1 MIKPRHAGTFAL
13 LALCPVSAFAQIQ
26 NGSFEL
32 GLAYP
37 SGPNIFTAGTPTP
50 WVATSFT
57 PDLYDNT
64 GVDGWNLAGIP
75 AYNGMFAHMLACDGN
90 RFIGFG
96 ASAAFNESFEQT
108 TAPLVAGQQYT
119 LSACMSVD
127 DFGKAAP
134 FGGPYTGRGVVDVY
148 LNSAYIGSFAQN
160 TATYAWQSRSIT
172 FLATSSLPATF
183 SFVAQV
189 DPLSGAASYIGLDG
203 IRLVPAPGA
212 MALIGI
218 GGVLSMRRRR

>member
-1 MIKPRHAGTFAL
+1 MTKPLCAATLAV
-13 LALCPVSAFAQIQ
+13 LALCPASTFAQIQ

-37 SGPNIFTAGTPTP
+37 SGPGIFTAGTPAP

-64 GVDGWNLAGIP
+64 GVDGWSLAGIP
-75 AYNGMFAHMLACDGN
+75 AYNGMFAQMLACDGD
-90 RFIGFG
+90 RFIGFA
-96 ASAAFNESFEQT
+96 ASAAFFESFEQT
-108 TAPLVAGQQYT
+108 TAPLVVGQQYT
-119 LSACMSVD
+119 LSACMAAD
-127 DFGKAAP
+127 DLGKAAP

-148 LNSAYIGSFAQN
+148 LNSAYIGTFAQN
-160 TATYAWQSRSIT
+160 TATYTWESRSIT

-189 DPLSGAASYIGLDG
+189 DPTNGAASYIALDG

-212 MALIGI
+212 ATLLGV
-218 GGVLSMRRRR
+218 GGVMCIRRRR